1 MDLVGLQRAAVDA
14 IKRDAIE
21 LSVASPHAESYIL
34 GEYLWSEEGAERSAL
49 QRALAGSTHEPWLA
63 KLIGAQLADERRH
76 AQLLRDRL
84 AELGAV
90 PRAAPALAQ
99 AKLWW
104 LERACARYC
113 DAFAAGPIVV
123 VLAAAAQ
130 LEATGVRMLRR
141 HLDVLEARA
150 AGSPTAAVIRAIL
163 VDEKRHAASCA
174 AAAERLVR
182 DDEREAFSELRARV
196 ARIDRAFGVTLA
208 LRYWCIVA
216 ARAAVPRAPAPEA
229 A

>member
-1 MDLVGLQRAAVDA
+1 MDLVGWQRTAVDA
-14 IKRDAIE
+14 IKRDAIVR
-21 LSVASPHAESYIL
+21 SVASPRAESYIL

-49 QRALAGSTHEPWLA
+49 QRVLAGSPHEPWLA

-76 AQLLRDRL
+76 ARLLRDRI

-90 PRAAPALAQ
+90 PRPAPALAQ

-104 LERACARYC
+104 LERSCARYGS
-113 DAFAAGPIVV
+113 AFAAGPIVV

-150 AGSPTAAVIRAIL
+150 VSSPTARVIRAIL
-163 VDEKRHAASCA
+163 ADEKRHAASCA
-174 AAAERLVR
+174 AAAERLVC
-182 DDEREAFSELRARV
+182 DDERVAFAELRERV

-208 LRYWCIVA
+208 VRYWCIVA
-216 ARAAVPRAPAPEA
+216 SRAALERAREA